1 MHSSN
6 TLDYYTLDMEVL
18 GLAYVVVGL
27 LAGASAGWALARA
40 KSATESNLVEEE
52 LIRTKALL
60 ELGEDSEDRVHKR
73 MLDGFKLAA
82 GEAFSDVVEAADKEK
97 ESSFKEATSDLSNS
111 IGEYINAIQEAKEK
125 DIERAAQ
132 LGEKVDNVSSLGT
145 TLAQETRELAL
156 ALRGDSQAQGAWGEV
171 VVENLL
177 QSMGFVEA
185 RDYVKQEWDRGKD
198 GEKGKRADFIL
209 KLPENRQVVID
220 SKVSLT
226 AYTEFVNAVDDATSD
241 SAIKAHCKSIREHSK
256 KLASKNYEEM
266 EGYNTPDFV
275 LMVVPLEGAFIDA
288 MRSDPSL
295 YQDLL
300 ANRRVKVVSGST
312 LMLTL
317 MLIQE
322 LWKREK
328 QSKNQERLVERAGK
342 LHDKVVLFLESFS
355 TVGFELGQASDA
367 YERAMEQLSSGSGN
381 VIRQTEMLKELGA
394 KTKKDLRE
402 KSGLRSLAERAEE
415 EESLPE
421 ATSEEHD
428 RMGETPIQ

>member
-1 MHSSN
+1 
-6 TLDYYTLDMEVL
+6 MEAM
-18 GLAYVVVGL
+18 GLAYVALGM
-27 LAGASAGWALARA
+27 LAGASLGWALAR
-40 KSATESNLVEEE
+40 SRTMSETNSVEEE
-52 LIRTKALL
+52 LIRAKALL
-60 ELGEDSEDRVHKR
+60 EVGSKSEEKTHQQ
-73 MLDGFKLAA
+73 MLDGFRIAA
-82 GEAFSDVVEAADKEK
+82 GEAFSKAVETADKQK
-97 ESSFKEATSDLSNS
+97 ESSFKKATEDLRQDL
-111 IGEYINAIQEAKEK
+111 GGYIEAIQDAKEK
-125 DIERAAQ
+125 DIARVAT
-132 LGEKVDNVSSLGT
+132 LGAKVDNVSALGT
-145 TLAQETRELAL
+145 SLAQETRELTL

-177 QSMGFVEA
+177 QSMGFVEG
-185 RDYVKQEWDRGKD
+185 RDYIKQEWDKGKN

-226 AYTEFVNAVDDATSD
+226 AYTEFVNAEDDATSD
-241 SAIKAHCKSIREHSK
+241 SAMKAHCRSIREHSK
-256 KLASKNYEEM
+256 KLATKNYEDM

-288 MRSDPSL
+288 MRADQNL
-295 YQDLL
+295 YEDLL
-300 ANRRVKVVSGST
+300 VDRRVKVVSGSS

-328 QSKNQERLVERAGK
+328 QTSNQKEIVERGGR
-342 LHDKVVLFLESFS
+342 LHDKVVLFLETF
-355 TVGFELGQASDA
+355 TALGYELGQATDA
-367 YERAMEQLSSGSGN
+367 YEKALEQLSSGSGN
-381 VIRQTEMLKELGA
+381 VIRQTEMLKELGS

-421 ATSEEHD
+421 SSSEYHD
-428 RMGETPIQ
+428 RLGEAQIQ

>member
-1 MHSSN
+1 
-6 TLDYYTLDMEVL
+6 MEAM
-18 GLAYVVVGL
+18 GLAYVALGM
-27 LAGASAGWALARA
+27 LAGASLGWALA
-40 KSATESNLVEEE
+40 KSRTMSEANSVEEE
-52 LIRTKALL
+52 LIRAKALL
-60 ELGEDSEDRVHKR
+60 EVGSKSEEKTHQQ
-73 MLDGFKLAA
+73 MLDGFRIAA
-82 GEAFSDVVEAADKEK
+82 GEAFSKAVETADKQK
-97 ESSFKEATSDLSNS
+97 ESSFKKATEDLRQDL
-111 IGEYINAIQEAKEK
+111 GGYIEAIQDAKEK
-125 DIERAAQ
+125 DIARAAT
-132 LGEKVDNVSSLGT
+132 LGAKVDNVSALGT
-145 TLAQETRELAL
+145 SLAQETRELTL

-177 QSMGFVEA
+177 QSMGFVEG
-185 RDYVKQEWDRGKD
+185 RDYIKQEWDKGKN

-226 AYTEFVNAVDDATSD
+226 AYTEFVNAEDDATSD
-241 SAIKAHCKSIREHSK
+241 LAMKAHCRSIREHSK
-256 KLASKNYEEM
+256 KLATKNYEDM

-288 MRSDPSL
+288 MRADQNL
-295 YQDLL
+295 YEDLL
-300 ANRRVKVVSGST
+300 VDRRVKVVSGSS

-328 QSKNQERLVERAGK
+328 QTSNQKEIVERGGR
-342 LHDKVVLFLESFS
+342 LHDKVVLFLETF
-355 TVGFELGQASDA
+355 TALGYELGQATDA
-367 YERAMEQLSSGSGN
+367 YEKALEQLSSGSGN
-381 VIRQTEMLKELGA
+381 VIRQTEMLKELGS

-421 ATSEEHD
+421 SSSEDHD
-428 RMGETPIQ
+428 RLGEARIQ

>member
-1 MHSSN
+1 
-6 TLDYYTLDMEVL
+6 MEAM
-18 GLAYVVVGL
+18 GLAYVALGM
-27 LAGASAGWALARA
+27 LAGASLGWALARSRTMSEA
-40 KSATESNLVEEE
+40 NSVEEE
-52 LIRTKALL
+52 LIRAKALL
-60 ELGEDSEDRVHKR
+60 EVGSKSEEKTHQQ
-73 MLDGFKLAA
+73 MLDGFRIAA
-82 GEAFSDVVEAADKEK
+82 GEAFSKAVETADKQK
-97 ESSFKEATSDLSNS
+97 ESSFRKATEDLRQDL
-111 IGEYINAIQEAKEK
+111 GGYIEAIQDAKEK
-125 DIERAAQ
+125 DIARAAT
-132 LGEKVDNVSSLGT
+132 LGAKVDNVSALGT
-145 TLAQETRELAL
+145 SLAQETRELTL

-177 QSMGFVEA
+177 QSMGFVEG
-185 RDYVKQEWDRGKD
+185 RDYIKQEWDKGKN

-226 AYTEFVNAVDDATSD
+226 AYTEFVNAEDDATSD
-241 SAIKAHCKSIREHSK
+241 LAMKAHCRSIREHSK
-256 KLASKNYEEM
+256 KLATKNYEDM

-288 MRSDPSL
+288 MRADQNL
-295 YQDLL
+295 YEDLL
-300 ANRRVKVVSGST
+300 VDRRVKVVSGSS

-328 QSKNQERLVERAGK
+328 QSSNQKEIVERGGR
-342 LHDKVVLFLESFS
+342 LHDKVVLFLETF
-355 TVGFELGQASDA
+355 TALGYELGQATDA
-367 YERAMEQLSSGSGN
+367 YEKALEQLSSGSGN
-381 VIRQTEMLKELGA
+381 VIRQTEMLKELGS

-421 ATSEEHD
+421 SSSEDHD
-428 RMGETPIQ
+428 RLGEAQIQ

>member
-1 MHSSN
+1 
-6 TLDYYTLDMEVL
+6 MEAM
-18 GLAYVVVGL
+18 GLAYVALGM
-27 LAGASAGWALARA
+27 LAGASLGWALARSRTMSEA
-40 KSATESNLVEEE
+40 NSVEEE
-52 LIRTKALL
+52 LIRAKALL
-60 ELGEDSEDRVHKR
+60 EVGSKSEEKTHQQ
-73 MLDGFKLAA
+73 MLDGFRIAA
-82 GEAFSDVVEAADKEK
+82 GEAFSKAVETADKQK
-97 ESSFKEATSDLSNS
+97 ESSFKKATEDLRQDL
-111 IGEYINAIQEAKEK
+111 GGYIEAIQDAKEK
-125 DIERAAQ
+125 DIARAAT
-132 LGEKVDNVSSLGT
+132 LGAKVDNVSALGT
-145 TLAQETRELAL
+145 SLAQETRELTL

-177 QSMGFVEA
+177 QSMGFVEG
-185 RDYVKQEWDRGKD
+185 RDYIKQEWDKGKN

-226 AYTEFVNAVDDATSD
+226 AYTEFVNAEDDATSD
-241 SAIKAHCKSIREHSK
+241 LAMKAHCRSIREHSK
-256 KLASKNYEEM
+256 KLATKNYEDM

-288 MRSDPSL
+288 MRADQNL
-295 YQDLL
+295 YEDLL
-300 ANRRVKVVSGST
+300 VDRRVKVVSGSS

-328 QSKNQERLVERAGK
+328 QSSNQKEIVERGGR
-342 LHDKVVLFLESFS
+342 LHDKVVLFLETF
-355 TVGFELGQASDA
+355 TALGYELDQASGA
-367 YERAMEQLSSGSGN
+367 YEKALEQLSSGSGN
-381 VIRQTEMLKELGA
+381 VIRQTEMLKELGS

-421 ATSEEHD
+421 SSSEDHD
-428 RMGETPIQ
+428 RLGEAQIQ

>member
-1 MHSSN
+1 
-6 TLDYYTLDMEVL
+6 MEAM
-18 GLAYVVVGL
+18 GLAYVALGM
-27 LAGASAGWALARA
+27 LAGASLGWALARSRTMSEA
-40 KSATESNLVEEE
+40 NSVEEE
-52 LIRTKALL
+52 LIRAKALL
-60 ELGEDSEDRVHKR
+60 EVGSKSEEKTHQQ
-73 MLDGFKLAA
+73 MLDGFRIAA
-82 GEAFSDVVEAADKEK
+82 GEAFSKAVETADKQK
-97 ESSFKEATSDLSNS
+97 ESSFRKATEDLRQDL
-111 IGEYINAIQEAKEK
+111 GGYIEAIQDAKEK
-125 DIERAAQ
+125 DIARAAT
-132 LGEKVDNVSSLGT
+132 LGAKVDNVSALGT
-145 TLAQETRELAL
+145 SLAQETRELTL

-177 QSMGFVEA
+177 QSMGFVEG
-185 RDYVKQEWDRGKD
+185 RDYIKQEWDKGKN

-226 AYTEFVNAVDDATSD
+226 AYTEFVNAEDDATSD
-241 SAIKAHCKSIREHSK
+241 LAMKAHCRSIREHSK
-256 KLASKNYEEM
+256 KLATKNYEDM

-288 MRSDPSL
+288 MRADQNL
-295 YQDLL
+295 YEDLL
-300 ANRRVKVVSGST
+300 VDRRVKVVSGSS

-328 QSKNQERLVERAGK
+328 QSSNQKEIVERGGR
-342 LHDKVVLFLESFS
+342 LHDKVVLFLETF
-355 TVGFELGQASDA
+355 TALGYELGQATDA
-367 YERAMEQLSSGSGN
+367 YEKALEQLSSGSGN
-381 VIRQTEMLKELGA
+381 VIRQTEMLKELGS

-421 ATSEEHD
+421 SSSEYHD
-428 RMGETPIQ
+428 RLGEAQIQ

>member
-1 MHSSN
+1 
-6 TLDYYTLDMEVL
+6 MEAM
-18 GLAYVVVGL
+18 GLAYVALGM
-27 LAGASAGWALARA
+27 LAGASLGWALAR
-40 KSATESNLVEEE
+40 SRTMSETDSVEEE
-52 LIRTKALL
+52 LIRAKALL
-60 ELGEDSEDRVHKR
+60 EVGSKSEEKTHQQ
-73 MLDGFKLAA
+73 MLDGFRIAA
-82 GEAFSDVVEAADKEK
+82 GEAFSKAVETADKQK
-97 ESSFKEATSDLSNS
+97 ESSFKKATEDLRQDL
-111 IGEYINAIQEAKEK
+111 GGYIEAIQDAKEK
-125 DIERAAQ
+125 DIARAAT
-132 LGEKVDNVSSLGT
+132 LGAKVDNVSALGT
-145 TLAQETRELAL
+145 SLAQETRELTL

-177 QSMGFVEA
+177 QSMGFVEG
-185 RDYVKQEWDRGKD
+185 RDYIKQEWDKGKN

-226 AYTEFVNAVDDATSD
+226 AYTEFVNAEDDATSD
-241 SAIKAHCKSIREHSK
+241 LAMKAHCRSIREHSK
-256 KLASKNYEEM
+256 KLATKNYEDM

-288 MRSDPSL
+288 MRADQNL
-295 YQDLL
+295 YEDLL
-300 ANRRVKVVSGST
+300 VDRRVKVVSGSS

-328 QSKNQERLVERAGK
+328 QSSNQKEIVERGGR
-342 LHDKVVLFLESFS
+342 LHDKVVLFLETF
-355 TVGFELGQASDA
+355 TALGYELGQATDA
-367 YERAMEQLSSGSGN
+367 YEKALEQLSSGSGN
-381 VIRQTEMLKELGA
+381 VIRQTEMLKELGS

-421 ATSEEHD
+421 SSSEDHD
-428 RMGETPIQ
+428 RLGEAQIQ

>member
-1 MHSSN
+1 
-6 TLDYYTLDMEVL
+6 MEAM
-18 GLAYVVVGL
+18 GLAYVALGM
-27 LAGASAGWALARA
+27 LAGASLGWALARSRTMSEA
-40 KSATESNLVEEE
+40 NSVEEE
-52 LIRTKALL
+52 LIRAKALL
-60 ELGEDSEDRVHKR
+60 EVGSKSEEKTHQQ
-73 MLDGFKLAA
+73 MLDGFRIAA
-82 GEAFSDVVEAADKEK
+82 GEAFSKAVETADKQK
-97 ESSFKEATSDLSNS
+97 ESSFRKATEDLRQDL
-111 IGEYINAIQEAKEK
+111 GGYIEAIQDAKEK
-125 DIERAAQ
+125 DIARAAT
-132 LGEKVDNVSSLGT
+132 LGAKVDNVSALGPS
-145 TLAQETRELAL
+145 LAQETRELTL

-177 QSMGFVEA
+177 QSMGFVEG
-185 RDYVKQEWDRGKD
+185 RDYIKQEWDKGKN

-226 AYTEFVNAVDDATSD
+226 AYTEFVNAEDDATSD
-241 SAIKAHCKSIREHSK
+241 LAMKAHCRSIREHSK
-256 KLASKNYEEM
+256 KLATKNYEDM

-288 MRSDPSL
+288 MRADQNL
-295 YQDLL
+295 YEDLL
-300 ANRRVKVVSGST
+300 VDRRVKVVSGSS

-328 QSKNQERLVERAGK
+328 QSSNQKEIVERGGR
-342 LHDKVVLFLESFS
+342 LHDKVVLFLETF
-355 TVGFELGQASDA
+355 TALGYELGQATDA
-367 YERAMEQLSSGSGN
+367 YEKALEQLSSGSGN
-381 VIRQTEMLKELGA
+381 VIRQTELLKEIGS

-421 ATSEEHD
+421 SSSEDHD
-428 RMGETPIQ
+428 RLGEAQIQ

>member
-1 MHSSN
+1 
-6 TLDYYTLDMEVL
+6 MEAM
-18 GLAYVVVGL
+18 GLAYVALGM
-27 LAGASAGWALARA
+27 LAGASLGWALARSRTMSEA
-40 KSATESNLVEEE
+40 NSVEEE
-52 LIRTKALL
+52 LIRAKALL
-60 ELGEDSEDRVHKR
+60 EVGSKSEEKTHQQ
-73 MLDGFKLAA
+73 MLDGFRIAA
-82 GEAFSDVVEAADKEK
+82 GEAFSKAVETADKQK
-97 ESSFKEATSDLSNS
+97 ESSFKKATEDLRQDL
-111 IGEYINAIQEAKEK
+111 GGYIEAIQDAKEK
-125 DIERAAQ
+125 DIARAAT
-132 LGEKVDNVSSLGT
+132 LGAKVDNVSALGT
-145 TLAQETRELAL
+145 SLAQETRELTL

-177 QSMGFVEA
+177 QSMGFVEG
-185 RDYVKQEWDRGKD
+185 RDYIKQEWDKGKN

-226 AYTEFVNAVDDATSD
+226 AYTEFVNAEDDATSD
-241 SAIKAHCKSIREHSK
+241 LAMKAHCRSIREHSK
-256 KLASKNYEEM
+256 KLATKNYEDM

-288 MRSDPSL
+288 MRADQNL
-295 YQDLL
+295 YEDLL
-300 ANRRVKVVSGST
+300 VDRRVKVVSGSS

-328 QSKNQERLVERAGK
+328 QSSNQKEIVERGGR
-342 LHDKVVLFLESFS
+342 LHDKVVLFLETF
-355 TVGFELGQASDA
+355 TALGYELGQATDA
-367 YERAMEQLSSGSGN
+367 YEKALAQLSSGSGN
-381 VIRQTEMLKELGA
+381 VIRRTEMLKELGS

-421 ATSEEHD
+421 SSSEDHD
-428 RMGETPIQ
+428 RLGEAQIQ